1 MGGSA
6 AKGRDLLLLKPLG
19 GRLSF
24 PFLLHLPLS
33 PDPGFSEQSSASPPC
48 TSPSFFGFTSMG
60 LAPPWADGCLLG
72 GRLVC
77 PLPLPVLLR
86 VPEAPMS
93 PPAGLRV
100 WLCALRVRA
109 QPVALSPGL
118 WGQPPNRP
126 RPLFP
131 ILPHNPHSSGGCR
144 GGGGGVGGVG
154 WSIPCPGSGLEC
166 SHPDLLPAA
175 LKGLRPL
182 PPASPKAKPGGLSRA
197 RCWARLRVFIPEQ
210 IQVPVLLGL
219 TVSWKE
225 SSNRYTCKSGGDTSA
240 RRDSAGWGLL

>member
-131 ILPHNPHSSGGCR
+131 ILPHNPHSSRGCR
-144 GGGGGVGGVG
+144 GGGGGLVN
-154 WSIPCPGSGLEC
+154 P
-166 SHPDLLPAA
+166 LPW
-175 LKGLRPL
+175 LRPGVQSPRPAPRSPQRPAPSPTSL
-182 PPASPKAKPGGLSRA
+182 PKSKAWRPVT
-197 RCWARLRVFIPEQ
+197 C
-210 IQVPVLLGL
+210 QVLGQAQS
-219 TVSWKE
+219 VHP
-225 SSNRYTCKSGGDTSA
+225 
-240 RRDSAGWGLL
+240 

>member
-144 GGGGGVGGVG
+144 GGGGGVGGWAG
-154 WSIPCPGSGLEC
+154 QSPALAQAWSAVTPTCSPQPSKACALSHQPPQKQSLEACHVPGAGPGSEC
-166 SHPDLLPAA
+166 S
-175 LKGLRPL
+175 
-182 PPASPKAKPGGLSRA
+182 SLSRSKS
-197 RCWARLRVFIPEQ
+197 LS
-210 IQVPVLLGL
+210 
-219 TVSWKE
+219 SW
-225 SSNRYTCKSGGDTSA
+225 G
-240 RRDSAGWGLL
+240 